1 MRKSLGISWKK
12 KLEVSEMGEK
22 RGEGEDVRE
31 RLVVTDKEMEKDN
44 ILLGV
49 FFTLLAFR

>member
-1 MRKSLGISWKK
+1 MELAGKK

-22 RGEGEDVRE
+22 RSEVEDVTE
-31 RLVVTDKEMEKDN
+31 RLVVTEKETEKDD

-49 FFTLLAFR
+49 FFTLLAVR